1 MQIQPPTPED
11 IRAAVAAAGV
21 SRSEAASLLH
31 VQRTAWDNWCAP
43 EGSTKHRQMPLA
55 AWELLLL
62 KLDAH
67 PVKKL
72 VDRE

>member
-1 MQIQPPTPED
+1 MKIQLPTPDD
-11 IRAAVAAAGV
+11 IRAAVVAAGV

-43 EGSTKHRQMPLA
+43 VGSTKYRQMPLA

-67 PVKKL
+67 PAKKL
-72 VDRE
+72 VDRG